1 MPLQAAAVSDIIER
15 TNTVRALR
23 RPRRIMGGLDLPMF
37 EKCKKVDIIEK
48 TGALICQARVSVG
61 HSGEVLLVI
70 PRAAAYKP
78 NSLYRV
84 VFYDPVLGRVTCRCR
99 LSASL
104 PLPGGELCSLRC
116 EILEQLSQEQR
127 RQDVKIPL
135 DTTVMLH
142 AVYQPGDVS
151 RVPESGVPTT
161 IVNISAG
168 GVYLRAPLLL
178 DKGRRVWFDFQIDK
192 EILTLSA
199 QILRRENAALSNSHQ
214 LLYGYGC
221 KFINM
226 LSKHEA
232 ALRSFIFQQQRQQ
245 RKQE

>member
-1 MPLQAAAVSDIIER
+1 
-15 TNTVRALR
+15 
-23 RPRRIMGGLDLPMF
+23 MF
-37 EKCKKVDIIEK
+37 EKCKKGDIIEK

-70 PRAAAYKP
+70 PRAASYKP

-116 EILEQLSQEQR
+116 EVLEQLN
-127 RQDVKIPL
+127 QD
-135 DTTVMLH
+135 
-142 AVYQPGDVS
+142 
-151 RVPESGVPTT
+151 
-161 IVNISAG
+161 
-168 GVYLRAPLLL
+168 YLRAPLLL
-178 DKGRRVWFDFQIDK
+178 EKGRRVWFDFQIGG
-192 EILTLSA
+192 ENLTLSA
-199 QILRRENAALSNSHQ
+199 QVLRSENASLNKNQ

-245 RKQE
+245 RRQE

>member
-1 MPLQAAAVSDIIER
+1 
-15 TNTVRALR
+15 
-23 RPRRIMGGLDLPMF
+23 MF
-37 EKCKKVDIIEK
+37 EKCKKGDIIEK

-70 PRAAAYKP
+70 PRAASYKP

-116 EILEQLSQEQR
+116 EVLEQLNQEQR

-135 DTTVMLH
+135 GATIMLH
-142 AVYQPGDVS
+142 AVYQPGDAS
-151 RVPESGVPTT
+151 RVPEAGVPAT

-178 DKGRRVWFDFQIDK
+178 EKGRRVWFDFQIGG
-192 EILTLSA
+192 ENLTLSA
-199 QILRRENAALSNSHQ
+199 QVLRSENASLNKNQ

-232 ALRSFIFQQQRQQ
+232 ALRSFIVQQQRQQ
-245 RKQE
+245 RRQE

>member
-1 MPLQAAAVSDIIER
+1 
-15 TNTVRALR
+15 
-23 RPRRIMGGLDLPMF
+23 MF
-37 EKCKKVDIIEK
+37 EKCKKGDIIEK

-78 NSLYRV
+78 NALYRV

-135 DTTVMLH
+135 EMTVMLH
-142 AVYQPGDVS
+142 VVYQPGDVS
-151 RVPESGVPTT
+151 RVPESGVPSA

-178 DKGRRVWFDFQIDK
+178 DKGRRVWFDFQLGG
-192 EILTLSA
+192 ETLTLSA
-199 QILRRENAALSNSHQ
+199 QILRRENAALNNNHQ
-214 LLYGYGC
+214 LQYGYGC

>member
-1 MPLQAAAVSDIIER
+1 
-15 TNTVRALR
+15 
-23 RPRRIMGGLDLPMF
+23 MF
-37 EKCKKVDIIEK
+37 EKCKKGDIIEK

-70 PRAAAYKP
+70 PRAASYKP

-116 EILEQLSQEQR
+116 EVLEQLNQEQR

-135 DTTVMLH
+135 G
-142 AVYQPGDVS
+142 A
-151 RVPESGVPTT
+151 GVPAT

-178 DKGRRVWFDFQIDK
+178 EKGRRVWFDFQIGG
-192 EILTLSA
+192 ENLTLSA
-199 QILRRENAALSNSHQ
+199 QVLRSENASLNKNQ

-245 RKQE
+245 RRQE